1 MLKSRLLVN
10 GKDRSKSDLYSPSSE
25 EMYIRSYLEGMGIKY
40 KAEHKIE
47 NLFGDEKSY
56 RKADFYLPKFKI
68 YVEYFGMYN
77 STKAIRSEY
86 DKKAKVYINNSIPTI
101 FLYPHELGF
110 LDYAFH
116 TKMLKLLRT
125 KKFRNNFI
133 MFKYK
138 LSRYLA
144 EGKGYLLLASLFS
157 LYLALVFAFHN
168 PGITEEANEWLFA
181 GFFGA
186 SGGLFYNFCHNVVRY
201 FYKDH

>member
-1 MLKSRLLVN
+1 MLDLQTLSY
-10 GKDRSKSDLYSPSSE
+10 SKKNTSSAYAPTSE
-25 EMYIRSYLEGMGIKY
+25 EMFIRNYLEEQGMKY
-40 KAEHKIE
+40 KAEYKLE
-47 NLFGDEKSY
+47 NLYGDEKSY
-56 RKADFYLPKFKI
+56 RKVDFYLPKLKV

-77 STKAIRSEY
+77 STKAVRNEY
-86 DKKAKVYINNSIPTI
+86 DKKAKVYIKNSIPTL

-125 KKFRNNFI
+125 EKFKNNHI

-144 EGKGYLLLASLFS
+144 KGKGYLLPLSLFS
-157 LYLALVFAFHN
+157 LYLAMVFLFNN
-168 PGITEEANEWLFA
+168 PGITEEANTWLFA

-186 SGGLFYNFCHNVVRY
+186 SGGILHRFLHNFRG
-201 FYKDH
+201 FFFKDW